1 MPVTSKQPDIESPQ
15 LGLFELLYGDINPE
29 TENKVAIIDAAS
41 GSETTYAELRAYTE
55 SAAGALYDLGIKPG
69 DVVALHCPNSLTFVV
84 AAHAVWR
91 LGAVLSPVSL
101 LATEDSIVAQ
111 LEDCGASMLLT
122 VAAVGEASANAA
134 KQVGVEN
141 VVFLDANNG
150 LKQWLAERRTA
161 PSVNIDSTTHL
172 AALPYSSGTTALP
185 KGVQLTHENLVMN
198 VTQAKAMG
206 LVKKDDVVF
215 GVLPFFHIYGL
226 TALVNLTLAAGATLV
241 TLPRFEVES
250 FLSAHQRY
258 NVTFSFIAPPIA
270 VLLAKHPAVDNYDL
284 SSLRAF
290 FSGAASLNADL
301 AAAVENRL
309 GVHMQQGYGMTE
321 TSPMTHINIK
331 PEYDRGAIGEAVAN
345 TSHKLVD
352 PETLAEVELPTGE
365 ELSEVG
371 ELWIHGPQVMR
382 GYLNRPAETAA
393 SLTDDG
399 WLRTGDLAVQNAQG
413 HVFIVDRLKELIKY
427 KGYQVP
433 PAELEAALLTHP
445 NVADSAA
452 IGVQREGEEI
462 PKGFVVLQP
471 GVEATE
477 EEKAAII
484 AHVAARVA
492 PYKKIRE
499 LEFLEQIPKSA
510 TGKILRRELKQR
522 ETSR

>member
-134 KQVGVEN
+134 KQVGVEH

-226 TALVNLTLAAGATLV
+226 TALVNLTLAAGDFAALRGGE
-241 TLPRFEVES
+241 LPERPPA
-250 FLSAHQRY
+250 LQRH
-258 NVTFSFIAPPIA
+258 
-270 VLLAKHPAVDNYDL
+270 VLLHRP
-284 SSLRAF
+284 
-290 FSGAASLNADL
+290 
-301 AAAVENRL
+301 
-309 GVHMQQGYGMTE
+309 
-321 TSPMTHINIK
+321 TH
-331 PEYDRGAIGEAVAN
+331 RGFAGEA
-345 TSHKLVD
+345 
-352 PETLAEVELPTGE
+352 P
-365 ELSEVG
+365 
-371 ELWIHGPQVMR
+371 R
-382 GYLNRPAETAA
+382 
-393 SLTDDG
+393 DG
-399 WLRTGDLAVQNAQG
+399 QL
-413 HVFIVDRLKELIKY
+413 
-427 KGYQVP
+427 
-433 PAELEAALLTHP
+433 
-445 NVADSAA
+445 
-452 IGVQREGEEI
+452 
-462 PKGFVVLQP
+462 
-471 GVEATE
+471 
-477 EEKAAII
+477 
-484 AHVAARVA
+484 
-492 PYKKIRE
+492 
-499 LEFLEQIPKSA
+499 
-510 TGKILRRELKQR
+510 
-522 ETSR
+522 

>member
-1 MPVTSKQPDIESPQ
+1 MPIASSQTDIESPQ
-15 LGLFELLYGDINPE
+15 LGLFDLLYGDIDSE
-29 TENKVAIIDAAS
+29 LEDKVAIIDVAD
-41 GSETTYAELRAYTE
+41 GTETTYAELRTHTE
-55 SAAGALYDLGIKPG
+55 SAAGGLYHLGVQPG
-69 DVVALHCPNSLTFVV
+69 DVVALHCPNSVGFIV

-101 LATEDSIVAQ
+101 LATEDSIAAQ
-111 LEDCGASMLLT
+111 LEDSGASMLLT
-122 VAAVGEASANAA
+122 VAALGETSANAA
-134 KQVGVEN
+134 KKVGVEQ
-141 VVFLDANNG
+141 VIFLDANNG
-150 LKQWLAERRTA
+150 LQQWFAERRTA
-161 PSVNIDSTTHL
+161 PKVKINSASHL

-185 KGVQLTHENLVMN
+185 KGVQLTHENLAMN
-198 VTQAKAMG
+198 VMQAKSMG

-226 TALVNLTLAAGATLV
+226 TALVNLALATGATLV
-241 TLPRFEVES
+241 TLPRFEIDS
-250 FLSAHQRY
+250 FLRAHQRF

-284 SSLRAF
+284 SSLRAL

-301 AAAVENRL
+301 AAAVEERL

-331 PEYDRGAIGEAVAN
+331 PEYDRGAIGEAVPN
-345 TSHKLVD
+345 TSHKLMD
-352 PETLAEVELPTGE
+352 PETLEEIDLPAGE

-371 ELWIHGPQVMR
+371 ELWIQGPQVMR
-382 GYLNRPAETAA
+382 GYLNRPEETAA
-393 SLTDDG
+393 TLTDDG

-433 PAELEAALLTHP
+433 PAELEAALLTHH

-477 EEKAAII
+477 EEKNAIM
-484 AHVAARVA
+484 AHLADRVA

-499 LEFLEQIPKSA
+499 LEFLDQIPKSA
-510 TGKILRRELKQR
+510 TGKILRRELKKR
-522 ETSR
+522 ETER